1 VFPALNADA
10 VWEATATFWEFV
22 GGIPLAVDNGWFR
35 CPMCNATPQVRW
47 WRWHTRPP
55 DQTIRWRCD
64 VSVKCTGCALIWMHG
79 VALTREQWDARP
91 FPRRDKY
98 IIKWRAIAEIIE
110 RAPA

>member
-1 VFPALNADA
+1 
-10 VWEATATFWEFV
+10 
-22 GGIPLAVDNGWFR
+22 
-35 CPMCNATPQVRW
+35 
-47 WRWHTRPP
+47 
-55 DQTIRWRCD
+55 
-64 VSVKCTGCALIWMHG
+64 MHG